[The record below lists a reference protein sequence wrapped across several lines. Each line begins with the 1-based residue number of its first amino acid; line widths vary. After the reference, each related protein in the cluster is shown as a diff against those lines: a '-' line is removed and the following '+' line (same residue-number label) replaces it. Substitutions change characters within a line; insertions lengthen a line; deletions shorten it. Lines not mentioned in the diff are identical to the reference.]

1 MSSHIPTFSGIDS
14 SYSLP
19 DNVAI
24 ITLQVDGFPY
34 MGKGNTSLSISLL
47 YFYFN
52 EIKARNDKLSLELA
66 I

>member
-34 MGKGNTSLSISLL
+34 MGKGNTSLSVILL
-47 YFYFN
+47 YFYLKRLRQWMINF
-52 EIKARNDKLSLELA
+52 RWS
-66 I
+66 